1 MSLPLLPLTRAQGAR
16 IRALIRDKKVR
27 AEEGAFVIE
36 GPKSCLDVIRHH
48 PESIL
53 SLTLS
58 SRYLRDETPGERAV
72 RSRLAVRQYS
82 CSDDLFAKLS
92 DVETP
97 QGVLAVLRRPRWDES
112 RVLGQSRVLGLYGDQ
127 LRDPANVGTIVRTLA
142 ALNLTGLWLSTDSV
156 DCFSPKVVRATA
168 ASLLSLPVF
177 YTREIRTF
185 REQSCSI
192 YSAVIPSTEAISLR
206 NIRDAPRRLIVAV
219 GNEGQGL
226 SAGIL
231 KASSL
236 KFCIPLAR
244 QVESLN
250 VAATVAIAAFY
261 FSGLPQAAEPPR
273 R

>member
-1 MSLPLLPLTRAQGAR
+1 MSLPLLPLTRAHGAR
-16 IRALIRDKKVR
+16 VRALIRDKKVR

-36 GPKSCLDVIRHH
+36 GAKSCLDVIRHY
-48 PESIL
+48 PDSIL

-58 SRYLRDETPGERAV
+58 SGYLRDESPGERAV

-82 CSDDLFAKLS
+82 CSDDHFAKLS

-97 QGVLAVLRRPRWDES
+97 QGMLAVLRQPRWDET
-112 RVLGQSRVLGLYGDQ
+112 RVLGQSRILGLFGDR
-127 LRDPANVGTIVRTLA
+127 LRDPANVGTIIRTLA
-142 ALNLTGLWLSTDSV
+142 ALNLTGLWLSADSV

-177 YTREIRTF
+177 YTQEIRTF
-185 REQSCSI
+185 REQGCSI
-192 YSAVIPSTEAISLR
+192 YSAVIPSAEAIPLR
-206 NIRDAPRRLIVAV
+206 NIREAPRRLMLAV

-226 SAGIL
+226 SVHIL
-231 KASSL
+231 KACGL

-261 FSGLPQAAEPPR
+261 FSGLPQIAEPSCR
-273 R
+273 